1 MKIVQATL
9 IAALFITISCKKEST
24 TIVSNSQDS
33 SSVVPNLENN
43 VNQANLDLT
52 TLPESNA
59 DLGESPYYTL
69 PAWLDGS
76 STYGSDKKTDYGK
89 IELYTGK
96 DFYTVEGPVNTK
108 NFEMRDPNDP
118 SNREWNEY
126 KYVRSFSKHFESLGA
141 KKIWEGKIPKE
152 AIENLNKKNNR
163 DDYFYNFGTS
173 QQENIIVYGLK
184 KTGKNIFFII
194 GSDSAF
200 GSITVVENGEL
211 KQDIGIIKSDQIQKD
226 LTEKGKSILHINFD
240 TDKASLK
247 TDGKDAVAE
256 IAKVLKNDKTIKLE
270 INGYTDN
277 SGNDTH
283 NQQLSKDRAT
293 TVLNT
298 LVTSGIDKSRL
309 TSNGFGS
316 KNPLTANTTEEGK
329 SKNRRV
335 ELVKK

>member
-1 MKIVQATL
+1 M
-9 IAALFITISCKKEST
+9 
-24 TIVSNSQDS
+24 
-33 SSVVPNLENN
+33 
-43 VNQANLDLT
+43 
-52 TLPESNA
+52 
-59 DLGESPYYTL
+59 
-69 PAWLDGS
+69 
-76 STYGSDKKTDYGK
+76 
-89 IELYTGK
+89 
-96 DFYTVEGPVNTK
+96 
-108 NFEMRDPNDP
+108 
-118 SNREWNEY
+118 
-126 KYVRSFSKHFESLGA
+126 
-141 KKIWEGKIPKE
+141 
-152 AIENLNKKNNR
+152 
-163 DDYFYNFGTS
+163 
-173 QQENIIVYGLK
+173 
-184 KTGKNIFFII
+184 
-194 GSDSAF
+194 
-200 GSITVVENGEL
+200 VENGEL